1 MIHFRKIT
9 YIISGFLV
17 LLSISA
23 IAIWGF
29 NLGIDFKGGS
39 LLEIEYSEARPD
51 ASQIKEALKDFQIGE
66 LRIQPTGDKGFLLR
80 FKEIDETT
88 HQRILK
94 GLVQSDRA
102 SEKRFDSIGP
112 ILGKELQKRALIA
125 ISLAVLMIISY
136 IGWAF
141 RKVSRPISSWKY
153 GIVAI
158 VALLH
163 DVLIPS
169 GVFSALG
176 YLKGVEIDALFVT
189 ALLTIL
195 GFSVHDTIVVFDRV
209 RENLKKNPGVNFE
222 MTVDKSVRETIARS
236 INTSLTVLFVLF
248 ALLFFGGE
256 TTRFFSLALIIG
268 IFFGTYSS
276 IFLASPLLVSWNNW
290 SQKRKNKF
298 KI

>member
-88 HQRILK
+88 HQRILTSLARPDLPK
-94 GLVQSDRA
+94 
-102 SEKRFDSIGP
+102 EKRFDSVGP

>member
-1 MIHFRKIT
+1 
-9 YIISGFLV
+9 
-17 LLSISA
+17 
-23 IAIWGF
+23 
-29 NLGIDFKGGS
+29 
-39 LLEIEYSEARPD
+39 
-51 ASQIKEALKDFQIGE
+51 
-66 LRIQPTGDKGFLLR
+66 
-80 FKEIDETT
+80 
-88 HQRILK
+88 
-94 GLVQSDRA
+94 
-102 SEKRFDSIGP
+102 
-112 ILGKELQKRALIA
+112 
-125 ISLAVLMIISY
+125 MIISY

-195 GFSVHDTIVVFDRV
+195 GFSVHDTIVVFDRT
-209 RENLKKNPGVNFE
+209 RENLKKNPGANFE

>member
-9 YIISGFLV
+9 YIISGSLV

-88 HQRILK
+88 HQRILTSLARPDLPK
-94 GLVQSDRA
+94 
-102 SEKRFDSIGP
+102 EKRFDSVGP

>member
-169 GVFSALG
+169 GVFSVLG
-176 YLKGVEIDALFVT
+176 YFKGVEIGVESFARYHFKR
-189 ALLTIL
+189 
-195 GFSVHDTIVVFDRV
+195 SK
-209 RENLKKNPGVNFE
+209 RE
-222 MTVDKSVRETIARS
+222 
-236 INTSLTVLFVLF
+236 VL
-248 ALLFFGGE
+248 
-256 TTRFFSLALIIG
+256 
-268 IFFGTYSS
+268 
-276 IFLASPLLVSWNNW
+276 
-290 SQKRKNKF
+290 
-298 KI
+298 